1 MWLQERLTLT
11 SWEGQRSS
19 ITERGSTHRSVHILV
34 SLEQLARPCYHLVV
48 HPHVKTLPTPS
59 HTHRCTTFSPTLHA
73 HNPPHS
79 SPLNFLLTTLSC
91 AVRCEVWGMGATL
104 CHEFSSNALLC
115 FIITVLKNNQQT
127 TTGINERMEPLS
139 R

>member
-1 MWLQERLTLT
+1 MWLQEQLTLT
-11 SWEGQRSS
+11 SCEGQRSS
-19 ITERGSTHRSVHILV
+19 ITERGSIHGNVQILV
-34 SLEQLARPCYHLVV
+34 SLEQLARPCSHLVV

-73 HNPPHS
+73 YNPPHS
-79 SPLNFLLTTLSC
+79 SPLNFLLTTLSS

-104 CHEFSSNALLC
+104 FHEFISNAFLC
-115 FIITVLKNNQQT
+115 FIITVLINNQQT
-127 TTGINERMEPLS
+127 TTEIKERMEPLS